1 MSLLEPG
8 SVFEGYRVEEPVGR
22 GGMGVVYRARQV
34 DLDRVVALK
43 VIRPELL
50 DDPLIRERFL
60 REARTAAA
68 IEHPNVIPLH
78 AAGVHDD
85 IAYIVMRY
93 VVGDDLHHHVRR
105 HGPLAAHRAARV
117 AAQLGEALDAIHIA
131 GFVHRDVKP
140 ANIMLAPADHVYLTD
155 FGLAK
160 QAITRGDATRTGQW
174 VGTLDYAAP
183 EQIRGARVDA
193 RADVYSLGAVLYYI
207 LTGQV
212 PFDRD
217 SDEARM
223 YAHLADP
230 PPVPSRLQVGVPL
243 EFDAV
248 VARAMAKTPDARFPS
263 AGDLGRAALAAIGGE
278 AVTQPERVVA
288 TGQAA
293 PDGGADESADRPD
306 ASTLTSPGTALTVRA
321 QPKRSRRRRMLPAA
335 VLGAVAVAVAVASF
349 ALRGDGDG
357 AEPPATPS
365 DQAAVAGVAR
375 TVEDVGD
382 RPNALAA
389 AGGDVWVASIRNQR
403 LTRVD
408 GQTARTLPGGPVVGS
423 GVVDAASAG
432 DVIWLANTR
441 ERQLLRLDARTGTV
455 NKRIQ
460 LRSTPM
466 AVAVDDRDLWVLA
479 RTPEAGGP
487 DSIIRYDADG
497 NRRRARHLV
506 PQGVRSIAIGD
517 GAVWYTERRGRHVA
531 RLDRETGRRTLN
543 VRMRES
549 PYDVTYGM
557 GFAWS
562 TLREANTVE
571 RIDPKTG
578 ARVSIP
584 AGISPRQV
592 LVADGHL
599 YVASYGDHTLVR
611 IDPSTNRAEDDPV
624 SVGLN
629 PFALAADDDGRIW
642 VTGVGD
648 GTLSRVTWR

>member
-160 QAITRGDATRTGQW
+160 QAITRGTRR
-174 VGTLDYAAP
+174 A
-183 EQIRGARVDA
+183 RGNGWARWTTRPPSRSSA
-193 RADVYSLGAVLYYI
+193 RASMPAPTSTRWAAVLYYI

-389 AGGDVWVASIRNQR
+389 AGGDVWS
-403 LTRVD
+403 
-408 GQTARTLPGGPVVGS
+408 
-423 GVVDAASAG
+423 
-432 DVIWLANTR
+432 
-441 ERQLLRLDARTGTV
+441 
-455 NKRIQ
+455 
-460 LRSTPM
+460 RSKISDP
-466 AVAVDDRDLWVLA
+466 
-479 RTPEAGGP
+479 
-487 DSIIRYDADG
+487 
-497 NRRRARHLV
+497 RRRRRRH
-506 PQGVRSIAIGD
+506 
-517 GAVWYTERRGRHVA
+517 RHRH
-531 RLDRETGRRTLN
+531 RLGHFSSVTGRR
-543 VRMRES
+543 R
-549 PYDVTYGM
+549 P
-557 GFAWS
+557 
-562 TLREANTVE
+562 
-571 RIDPKTG
+571 
-578 ARVSIP
+578 
-584 AGISPRQV
+584 
-592 LVADGHL
+592 
-599 YVASYGDHTLVR
+599 
-611 IDPSTNRAEDDPV
+611 
-624 SVGLN
+624 
-629 PFALAADDDGRIW
+629 
-642 VTGVGD
+642 
-648 GTLSRVTWR
+648 

>member
-1 MSLLEPG
+1 MSLLAPG
-8 SVFEGYRVEEPVGR
+8 SVFEGYRVEESVGR

-105 HGPLAAHRAARV
+105 HGPLSAHRAARV

-140 ANIMLAPADHVYLTD
+140 ANIMLARGDHVYLTD

-160 QAITRGDATRTGQW
+160 QAITRGDATRTGHW

-193 RADVYSLGAVLYYI
+193 RADVYSLGAVLYYT

-212 PFDRD
+212 PFDRE

-230 PPVPSRLQVGVPL
+230 PPVPSRLQAGVPV

-263 AGDLGRAALAAIGGE
+263 AGDLGRAALAATGGE

-293 PDGGADESADRPD
+293 PHGGADEPD
-306 ASTLTSPGTALTVRA
+306 STVTSPGTALTVRA
-321 QPKRSRRRRMLPAA
+321 RPARARRWRMLPAA
-335 VLGAVAVAVAVASF
+335 VLGSVAVAASASF
-349 ALRGDGDG
+349 ALRGDDDRP
-357 AEPPATPS
+357 EPPVTPD
-365 DQAAVAGVAR
+365 DQAAVTGVAR
-375 TVEDVGD
+375 TVEDVGE
-382 RPNALAA
+382 RPNAVAA
-389 AGGDVWVASIRNQR
+389 AGGDVWVGSIRSSR

-408 GQTARTLPGGPVVGS
+408 GETARPLPGGPLVGA

-432 DVIWLANTR
+432 DAIWVANAR
-441 ERQLLRLDARTGTV
+441 ERLLLRLDAKTGRVT
-455 NKRIQ
+455 KRITLQ
-460 LRSTPM
+460 SGPM
-466 AVAVDDRDLWVLA
+466 AVAVDDRDLWVLQ
-479 RTPEAGGP
+479 RTPEPGGP
-487 DSIIRYDADG
+487 DSIVRYDADG
-497 NRRRARHLV
+497 DRRRARHIV

-531 RLDRETGRRTLN
+531 RLDRETGKRTLN
-543 VRMRES
+543 ERMQES
-549 PYDVTYGM
+549 PYDVAYGL
-557 GFAWS
+557 GYAWA
-562 TLREANTVE
+562 TLREASTVE
-571 RIDPKTG
+571 RIDPRTG
-578 ARVSIP
+578 GRVSIP
-584 AGISPRQV
+584 AGSSPRQL
-592 LVADGHL
+592 LVVDGHI

-611 IDPSTNRAEDDPV
+611 IDPETKRAEDDPV

-629 PFALAADDDGRIW
+629 PFALAADDDNRIW

-648 GTLSRVTWR
+648 GTLSRVTWP

>member
-1 MSLLEPG
+1 MSLLELG

-68 IEHPNVIPLH
+68 IDHPNVIPLH
-78 AAGVHDD
+78 AAGVHDG

-105 HGPLAAHRAARV
+105 HGPLAPHRAARV
-117 AAQLGEALDAIHIA
+117 VAQLGEALDAIHIA

-140 ANIMLAPADHVYLTD
+140 ANIMLARGDHVYVTD

-193 RADVYSLGAVLYYI
+193 RADVYSLGAVLYYS

-230 PPVPSRLQVGVPL
+230 PPVPSRLGVPTA
-243 EFDAV
+243 FDAV
-248 VARAMAKTPDARFPS
+248 VARAMAKTPDDRFPS
-263 AGDLGRAALAAIGGE
+263 AGDLGRAALAATAGE
-278 AVTQPERVVA
+278 AVTEPERVVA

-293 PDGGADESADRPD
+293 PHDDSTVTRSA
-306 ASTLTSPGTALTVRA
+306 TALTVA
-321 QPKRSRRRRMLPAA
+321 QPAPSGRRRALPAA
-335 VLGAVAVAVAVASF
+335 VVGTLGAGAIGAF
-349 ALRGDGDG
+349 LLLGDGDRG
-357 AEPPATPS
+357 APATATPS
-365 DQAAVAGVAR
+365 ATAVATPVVK
-375 TVEDVGD
+375 TVDGIGN
-382 RPNALAA
+382 RPNAIVA
-389 AGGDVWVASIRNQR
+389 AGGDAWVGSIRNRR
-403 LTRVD
+403 LIRFD
-408 GQTARTLPGGPVVGS
+408 GETVRREPGGPQVGQ
-423 GVVDAASAG
+423 GVIYADSAG
-432 DVIWLANTR
+432 DTIWVAIAR
-441 ERQLLRLDARTGTV
+441 ERRLLRLDAKTGKVTRRV
-455 NKRIQ
+455 S
-460 LRSTPM
+460 LRASPM
-466 AVAVDDRDLWVLA
+466 AVAADGRDLWVIE
-479 RTPEAGGP
+479 RTTEAGGP
-487 DSIIRYDADG
+487 DAIVRYDADG
-497 NRRRARHLV
+497 ERRRARFLV
-506 PQGVRSIAIGD
+506 AQGARAIAIGD
-517 GAVWYTERRGRHVA
+517 GGVWYTERRGRHVG
-531 RLDRETGRRTLN
+531 RLDRETGKRTVN
-543 VRMRES
+543 ERMQES
-549 PYDVTYGM
+549 PYDIAYAL
-557 GFAWS
+557 GFAWT
-562 TLREANTVE
+562 TLREANIVE
-571 RIDPKTG
+571 RIDPETG
-578 ARVSIP
+578 ARVTIP
-584 AGISPRQV
+584 AGVSPRQLLFV
-592 LVADGHL
+592 GGHL

-611 IDPSTNRAEDDPV
+611 IDPKRSRIEDEPV

-629 PFALAADDDGRIW
+629 PFALAADDQGRIW

-648 GTLSRVTWR
+648 ETVSRVTWP